1 VNTRHLRMA
10 IAVII
15 AVTGLRMWWQVLTGH

>member
-1 VNTRHLRMA
+1 MNTKHLRLA

-15 AVTGLRMWWQVLTGH
+15 AVTGLRMWYRILSGH